1 MYLFENGMHSALRR
15 LTGGKRGLKKGYP
28 AMVRRWTEAEVGIG
42 QRFRK
47 TDATQIVIWEVA
59 DVFKGTDGRPYVELV
74 RVGDRS
80 LRKTL
85 AAAALGQSNQYVA
98 ETA

>member
-1 MYLFENGMHSALRR
+1 
-15 LTGGKRGLKKGYP
+15 
-28 AMVRRWTEAEVGIG
+28 
-42 QRFRK
+42 
-47 TDATQIVIWEVA
+47 VIWEVA

>member
-1 MYLFENGMHSALRR
+1 M
-15 LTGGKRGLKKGYP
+15 
-28 AMVRRWTEAEVGIG
+28 
-42 QRFRK
+42 
-47 TDATQIVIWEVA
+47 IWEVA

-85 AAAALGQSNQYVA
+85 AAAALGQSNQYVPGLKSPVSVNSF
-98 ETA
+98 

>member
-1 MYLFENGMHSALRR
+1 MHSALRR

-59 DVFKGTDGRPYVELV
+59 DVCKGTDGRPYVELV

>member
-1 MYLFENGMHSALRR
+1 M
-15 LTGGKRGLKKGYP
+15 
-28 AMVRRWTEAEVGIG
+28 RRWNEAEVGIG

-47 TDATQIVIWEVA
+47 ADATQIVVWEVA
-59 DVFKGTDGRPYVELV
+59 DVFKGSDGRPYVQLV

-85 AAAALGQSNQYVA
+85 AAAALGPGHQYVA
-98 ETA
+98 EPA

>member
-1 MYLFENGMHSALRR
+1 M
-15 LTGGKRGLKKGYP
+15 
-28 AMVRRWTEAEVGIG
+28 RRWTEAGVDIG

-59 DVFKGTDGRPYVELV
+59 DVFQGTDGRPYVELF
-74 RVGDRS
+74 RVGDKS

-85 AAAALGQSNQYVA
+85 AAAALGQSHQYIA
-98 ETA
+98 EPA